1 MVEGDAGRGEA
12 PARVHLAARAQ
23 DVAARVILADVED
36 VRLVTD
42 LFNK

>member
-1 MVEGDAGRGEA
+1 MVECDAWRGEA

-23 DVAARVILADVED
+23 DVPAGVRLADVEN
-36 VRLVTD
+36 VGLVTD